1 MASDR
6 TKKLTEGRPMS
17 LIISFALPLLSGMLF
32 QQFYSLVDT
41 IIVGKCLGVDALAA
55 VGSTG
60 SVNFLIVGFVMGV
73 CSGFTIPIAQRFGA
87 ESYDSMRKYI
97 TNSIIV
103 SGIIAIVMTV
113 VVCALSR
120 QILMWMRTP
129 QNIIEGAHSYIF
141 YIFLGIPVV
150 IVYNL
155 SSGIMRSLGDSKT
168 PVYFLMLA
176 SVINIILDF
185 VFILVFKT
193 GVEGPAIA
201 TVISQLIS
209 GVACS
214 VYLYKKYPLI
224 KTTKSDWQL
233 EPHHV
238 SVLCSMGI
246 PMGLQYSITAIG
258 AVILQTAVNGIG
270 SDAVAA
276 ITAGSKLSM
285 FIVCPFDA
293 LGSTMATYAGQNIG
307 ARKVDRVK
315 KGTSSA
321 MVLGAIYSVTAFA
334 IIYFASKY
342 LLLLFLDSAETTIIA
357 NARQFLIVNSVMYV
371 FLAGVNIIRFSIQGM
386 GYSMIAICAGVLEM
400 IARALVAV
408 ALVPKFGFGGA
419 ILANPIAWIMA
430 DMFLVPCFLT
440 LAKKKQIEFNSK
452 S

>member
-6 TKKLTEGRPMS
+6 TKRLTEGRPMS
-17 LIISFALPLLSGMLF
+17 LIISFAIPLLSGMLF

-113 VVCALSR
+113 IVCALSR
-120 QILMWMRTP
+120 QILLWMRTP

-176 SVINIILDF
+176 SIINIILDF

-209 GVACS
+209 GVSCS

-224 KTTKSDWQL
+224 KTTKGDWRL

-315 KGTSSA
+315 KGTASA
-321 MVLGAIYSVTAFA
+321 MVLGAIYSVTAFM

-400 IARALVAV
+400 IARAMVAV
-408 ALVPKFGFGGA
+408 VFVPKFGFSGA
-419 ILANPIAWIMA
+419 ILANPVAWIMA

-440 LAKKKQIEFNSK
+440 LAKKKQIEFSNK
-452 S
+452 